1 MYEFGKIVLVPFPF
15 TDLTSTKLRPALIIS
30 KTDKDCED
38 IIVCFI
44 TSRKK
49 GNLNNTEY
57 ALNTN
62 QRDFGQ
68 SGLKVDSII
77 RFNKIATLSKKLIL
91 GELGVLPVKSLKKL
105 KNNFSS
111 SFGF

>member
-1 MYEFGKIVLVPFPF
+1 MYEFGKIILVPFPF

-30 KTDKDCED
+30 KTDKKSGD
-38 IIVCFI
+38 IITCFI
-44 TSRKK
+44 TSRMKEK
-49 GNLNNTEY
+49 LGITEY
-57 ALNTN
+57 LFRATHKN
-62 QRDFGQ
+62 FIQ

-91 GELGVLPVKSLKKL
+91 GELGSIPTKSLQKL
-105 KNNFSS
+105 KNHFLS

>member
-1 MYEFGKIVLVPFPF
+1 MYEFGEIVLVPFPF

-30 KTDKDCED
+30 KTDKKCED
-38 IIVCFI
+38 VIVCFI
-44 TSRKK
+44 TSKKK
-49 GNLNNTEY
+49 GHLDHTEY
-57 ALNTN
+57 KFTTN
-62 QRDFGQ
+62 NKDFQQ

-91 GELGVLPVKSLKKL
+91 GKLGVISVKTLKKL
-105 KNNFSS
+105 KNNFLS